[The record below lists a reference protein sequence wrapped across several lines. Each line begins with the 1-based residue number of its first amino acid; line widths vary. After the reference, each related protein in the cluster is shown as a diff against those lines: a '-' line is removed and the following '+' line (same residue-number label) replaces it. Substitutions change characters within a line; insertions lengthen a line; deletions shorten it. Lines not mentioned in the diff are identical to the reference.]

1 MNQLKQKTI
10 TSSLSLFIQSGYSAV
25 LGLAANLILTI
36 LLRPAVFGIY
46 ITVLAI
52 IAILNYFSDI
62 GLAAS
67 LIQKKEIDKNDIKT
81 TFTIQQ
87 FLIITLV
94 IAGFFATRPIINFY
108 DLPQSAIYLYWAL
121 LTGFFISSLKTIP
134 SVFLERKIMFNKIV
148 LVQVLENTV
157 FYFTVAICAFL
168 GFGLTSFTIAVLLR
182 AIIGLIAIYSLSPWL
197 PTIGFSKSSFQSLI
211 SFGLPYQA
219 SSFMAI
225 FKDDFITLYLG
236 KVIGFEGLGYIGWAK
251 KWAEVP
257 IRMIMDN
264 ITRVL
269 FPVLSR
275 IQTEKERVSSV
286 VDKVLR
292 YQSLAIIP
300 FVLGMILVIP
310 YLVAIIPKYSKWAP
324 ALPLFYIFAL
334 ASIFSSYSSPF
345 INLFNALGKVKIS
358 FILMLFWTIAIWI
371 LTVVLTP
378 IYGWY
383 GFAYSH
389 LIIASSFIIVLLI
402 AKKQIKFNFIKSVYQ
417 PVISGLLM
425 FTVIFLIQ
433 RLAFNN
439 YILFAISVTAGL
451 ITYPLTLFIFFKTN
465 IIKELYILVRL
476 RDN

>member
-168 GFGLTSFTIAVLLR
+168 GFGLTSFTVAVLLR
-182 AIIGLIAIYSLSPWL
+182 AIVGL
-197 PTIGFSKSSFQSLI
+197 
-211 SFGLPYQA
+211 
-219 SSFMAI
+219 
-225 FKDDFITLYLG
+225 
-236 KVIGFEGLGYIGWAK
+236 
-251 KWAEVP
+251 
-257 IRMIMDN
+257 
-264 ITRVL
+264 
-269 FPVLSR
+269 
-275 IQTEKERVSSV
+275 
-286 VDKVLR
+286 
-292 YQSLAIIP
+292 LAI
-300 FVLGMILVIP
+300 
-310 YLVAIIPKYSKWAP
+310 
-324 ALPLFYIFAL
+324 
-334 ASIFSSYSSPF
+334 
-345 INLFNALGKVKIS
+345 
-358 FILMLFWTIAIWI
+358 
-371 LTVVLTP
+371 
-378 IYGWY
+378 
-383 GFAYSH
+383 
-389 LIIASSFIIVLLI
+389 
-402 AKKQIKFNFIKSVYQ
+402 
-417 PVISGLLM
+417 
-425 FTVIFLIQ
+425 
-433 RLAFNN
+433 
-439 YILFAISVTAGL
+439 
-451 ITYPLTLFIFFKTN
+451 
-465 IIKELYILVRL
+465 
-476 RDN
+476 